1 MHQIR
6 QWQQC
11 MMYCSLVPCRE
22 LETRQQEARSQQA
35 EPQARAHCPVVE
47 VRPTDL

>member
-1 MHQIR
+1 MLYYHLTATG
-6 QWQQC
+6 
-11 MMYCSLVPCRE
+11 SLHCRE